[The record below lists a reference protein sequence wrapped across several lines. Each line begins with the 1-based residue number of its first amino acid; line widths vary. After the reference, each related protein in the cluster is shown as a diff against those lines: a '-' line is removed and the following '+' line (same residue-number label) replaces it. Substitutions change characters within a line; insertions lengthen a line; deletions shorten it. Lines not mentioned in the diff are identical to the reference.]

1 MAAVAIMIERHLIRD
16 RESWLQLRRPD
27 VTASAIAATMGLHPY
42 KSALE
47 LFMEKSGIELTEPK
61 PSGVLLRGL
70 AYEPVV
76 AAIAREKRPDWGIV
90 PAGEYLRDPDLRLG
104 ASPDFYVECDPR
116 GPGVMQVKTVAPRT
130 FKEAWQD
137 GVPPFWIQLQ
147 TLTEMM
153 LADAAWG
160 VVAAWILDPYA
171 EPDVEFIEVPRHAG
185 AEQRIRDAVAAFWAD
200 VAAGR
205 EPSPDYGRDADLIAA
220 LYPSEVPLKTVDL
233 TGDNMLPMLL
243 AERADIKTRMGLD
256 AARCQEIETEIRA
269 KMGDAEAATC
279 GGFSITLKTTHRKP
293 YSVAATSYRALRIS
307 DHRPKQEEAA
317 DDDKPF

>member
-1 MAAVAIMIERHLIRD
+1 MIERHPIVS
-16 RESWLQLRRPD
+16 REAWLALRKPD
-27 VTASAIAATMGLHPY
+27 VTASVVAATMGLHPY

-47 LFMEKSGIELTEPK
+47 LFIEKSGVELKQPK

-76 AAIAREKRPDWGIV
+76 AAIAREKRPDWAIV

-104 ASPDFYVECDPR
+104 ASPDFFVECDPR
-116 GPGVMQVKTVAPRT
+116 GLGVMQVKTVAPRT
-130 FKEAWQD
+130 FKASWQD

-153 LADAAWG
+153 LAGATWG

-185 AEQRIRDAVAAFWAD
+185 AEQKIRDAVALFWED

-220 LYPSEVPLKTVDL
+220 LYPSEIPLKTVDL
-233 TGDNMLPMLL
+233 SGDNMLPMLL

-256 AARCQEIETEIRA
+256 AARVQEIDTEVRH

-279 GGFSITLKTTHRKP
+279 GGFSITLKTTQRKA
-293 YSVAATSYRALRIS
+293 YSVAATSYRALRVS
-307 DHRPKQEEAA
+307 DHRPKQEEA
-317 DDDKPF
+317 DDGDKPF